1 MSTSSAVIKERRLES
16 KAERILG
23 VRQEGFPRRPLFKWL
38 VRLAF
43 AVPYLVIALLH
54 ALPGRHIEGTPN
66 DTLLAWADSTDWSKI
81 DVGLLEQLYPPLTKI
96 IVGLM
101 PGGHVGLAIF
111 GALGAGWVLH
121 RLLEIMVQRRFPVS
135 RIVLLLLA
143 VGANPLFAYTVIDN
157 IEGALT
163 LAFFGVGVADMVRF
177 VAWNDT
183 RAGFRGGLLF
193 MLAVLSS
200 PAGFF
205 YVVIGI
211 ATAPFLRL
219 GRRNQDGARA
229 ANVLILAYPTIS
241 ALLAFAFL
249 EFLFLGR
256 PFGFLDYVLGGGQSL
271 ANVATILFTT
281 FNGFLV
287 LAPVLAAWLI
297 AIVVRKPGAI
307 LISTLVFG
315 AVVANAVLGFLPAN
329 SAGDTF
335 ILMVMMAIALVPRAK
350 GTTAI
355 VLVDVIALLQIVIA
369 WAAAFNRPI
378 VVEWMNALVG
388 LGS

>member
-1 MSTSSAVIKERRLES
+1 MSTSSAVVRERRQES
-16 KAERILG
+16 RAERVLTL
-23 VRQEGFPRRPLFKWL
+23 RQDGFPRRPLFKWL
-38 VRLAF
+38 VRIAF
-43 AVPYLVIALLH
+43 ATPFLVVAIVNNLVGRQIESTPNAALLER
-54 ALPGRHIEGTPN
+54 AGQM
-66 DTLLAWADSTDWSKI
+66 DWTRV
-81 DVGLLEQLYPPLTKI
+81 DVGLLEQFYPPLTTLLVSVI
-96 IVGLM
+96 
-101 PGGHVGLAIF
+101 PGGRLGLAIF

-121 RLLEIMVQRRFPVS
+121 RLLEIMVQRRFPIS

-143 VGANPLFAYTVIDN
+143 IGANPLFAYTVTEN
-157 IEGALT
+157 IEGSLT
-163 LAFFGVGVADMVRF
+163 LALFGVGVADMVRF

-205 YVVIGI
+205 YVIVGI

-229 ANVLILAYPTIS
+229 ANALILAYPTIS
-241 ALLAFAFL
+241 AILAFAFL

-256 PFGFLDYVLGGGQSL
+256 PFGFLQYVLGGGQSL
-271 ANVATILFTT
+271 ADVTTVLFTT

-297 AIVVRKPGAI
+297 AIAVRKPGSI
-307 LISTLVFG
+307 LISTLVFF
-315 AVVANAVLGFLPAN
+315 AVVGNSVLGFLPAN

-335 ILMVMMAIALVPRAK
+335 LLMVIMAIALVPRAK
-350 GTTAI
+350 GAVAI
-355 VLVDVIALLQIVIA
+355 VLVEVIALLQIVIA

-388 LGS
+388 AAG